1 MLDRIDICAESG
13 AVTYEELQERKG
25 GESSSAIRRRIEDA
39 RKIQKKRFKSSGVYF
54 NSSMN
59 KAQIEESCSLGSEE
73 QKFLKKVY
81 ENLGLSVRG
90 YEKILKVS
98 RTIADLDSSERIRKD
113 HLAEAVGLR
122 SMEGK
127 YWGGIYGR
135 S

>member
-1 MLDRIDICAESG
+1 MDRIDICAESG
-13 AVTYEELQERKG
+13 AVTYEELRERKG
-25 GESSSAIRRRIEDA
+25 GESSASIRKRIEDA
-39 RKIQKKRFKSSGVYF
+39 RKIQKKRLKGHGIYF

-59 KAQIEESCSLGSEE
+59 KAQIEESCCLGKEE
-73 QKFLKKVY
+73 QGFLKKVY

-98 RTIADLDSSERIRKD
+98 RTIADLDGSERIRKE

>member
-1 MLDRIDICAESG
+1 MR
-13 AVTYEELQERKG
+13 TQEGFK
-25 GESSSAIRRRIEDA
+25 
-39 RKIQKKRFKSSGVYF
+39 KKRFKGCGIYF
-54 NSSMN
+54 NSSM
-59 KAQIEESCSLGSEE
+59 KKPQIEVSCSLGNEE

-98 RTIADLDSSERIRKD
+98 RTIADLDGSERIRKN